1 MKWTP
6 WILPLLL
13 VCSLGAVY
21 VLPQAGDTAQSAVIM
36 ELPAAMSGWQ
46 FEKIAAS
53 EAELGTLDKET
64 EFAKAICLSARPGE
78 RNLDGLAV
86 PDRLDLS
93 VVLSGSDLNNSIHRP
108 ERCMPAQGH
117 NILSSTSVP
126 VTLPNG
132 RTFQT
137 KRLNSVQSL
146 PGKDGK
152 TPLEFKCVSY
162 YFFVGH
168 DRITND
174 HFERTLID
182 MKDRLLRG
190 MDQRWAYVSVSMWYG
205 RMPWIEPEVPEAEA
219 DEKLLAYI
227 KDLATKQ
234 IRWEQ
239 VRK

>member
-6 WILPLLL
+6 WLLPLLIA
-13 VCSLGAVY
+13 CSLGAVY
-21 VLPQAGDTAQSAVIM
+21 VLPQAGDTAPSAVIM

-64 EFAKAICLSARPGE
+64 EFAKAICLAARPGE
-78 RNLDGLAV
+78 MNVDGLAI

-117 NILSSTSVP
+117 NILSSVSVP
-126 VTLPNG
+126 VTLANG
-132 RTFQT
+132 RTFKT

-152 TPLEFKCVSY
+152 TQVEFKCVSY

-182 MKDRLLRG
+182 MKDRLVRG

-205 RMPWIEPEVPEAEA
+205 KMPWIEPEVTEAEA
-219 DEKLLAYI
+219 DEKLVAYI

>member
-1 MKWTP
+1 MKWSP
-6 WILPLLL
+6 WLLPLLI

-21 VLPQAGDTAQSAVIM
+21 VMPHAGETAQSAVIM
-36 ELPAAMSGWQ
+36 DLPDTMAGWQ
-46 FEKIAAS
+46 FEKLAPS
-53 EAELGTLDKET
+53 EAEIGTLDSET
-64 EFAKAICLSARPGE
+64 EFAKAICLCGRPGE
-78 RNLDGLAV
+78 VSADGKLI
-86 PDRLDLS
+86 PDRIDLS
-93 VVLSGSDLNNSIHRP
+93 IVLSGSDLNNSIHRP

-117 NILSSTSVP
+117 NILSSASVP

-132 RTFQT
+132 RGFQA
-137 KRLNSVQSL
+137 KRLGSVQAL
-146 PGKDGK
+146 TGKDGK
-152 TPLEFKCVSY
+152 VSAEFKCVTY

-174 HFERTLID
+174 HFERTMID

-205 RMPWIEPEVPEAEA
+205 KMPWIDKEITETEA
-219 DEKLLAYI
+219 DDKIMRYLHEMAV
-227 KDLATKQ
+227 KQ